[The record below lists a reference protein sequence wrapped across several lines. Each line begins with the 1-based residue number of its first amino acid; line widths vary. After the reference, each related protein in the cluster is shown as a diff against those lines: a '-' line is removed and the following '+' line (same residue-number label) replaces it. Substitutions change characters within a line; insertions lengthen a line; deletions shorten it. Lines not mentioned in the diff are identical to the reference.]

1 MVVFPLLTLKG
12 LFGNANCMLTV
23 IGCDPSPSP
32 ASTGGGMGG
41 GKQGVVE
48 VGGVSTASIKSG
60 SVVSGFFQH
69 FFF

>member
-1 MVVFPLLTLKG
+1 
-12 LFGNANCMLTV
+12 MLTV

-69 FFF
+69 FFLMWGFSSCVGGRRW